1 MAAVEGRTAGG
12 TGPGGRARS
21 GLTGRVGRPTGLSD
35 PKDWKPKSGE
45 IPTQP
50 GVYRF
55 RDATGRVIYVG
66 KAINLRQRLSNYF
79 QPLRSL
85 HQRTRHMVL
94 SANQVEWTVVGS
106 DFEAL
111 QLEYTWIK
119 EFDPP
124 YNVKFRDD
132 KTYPYLALTMADE
145 APRVMV
151 TRNHRI
157 PGARYFGPY
166 PKIWAV
172 RDTIEL
178 MVKAFPIRTCS
189 DSSYAK
195 AMASGRPCFAG
206 QIGRCGGPCS
216 QKVTIE
222 EHRAIVDQFVT
233 FMASHDRSVITR
245 LQREMKEASAAF
257 EYEQAAKLRDRIQA
271 LENVLEK
278 SAVVLPDGVDT
289 DVFGIEEDELAAAV
303 QQFVIRGGRVRGVR
317 SWVVDKELDVTTG
330 ELVEQMLES
339 AYESEPP
346 PREIIVPALP
356 DDARALEAWLAAMR
370 PRGGAVAVR
379 TAQRG
384 DKAAVLQTATLNAKQ
399 SLMLYKSRRSADY
412 LARTQALNDIQ
423 DALGLAEAP
432 LRMECYD
439 VSHLGGTNIVAS
451 MVVFEDGLPKKSAYR
466 KFAVNGYADDLE
478 SLHQV
483 LTRRLSHLEDDEV
496 SGLEEDLDHQAAEA
510 AADAAEDAALGDDE
524 GTAAARRR
532 KRFAYRPGL
541 IIVDGGQPQVEAAA
555 RTLAELGI
563 DDIPLC
569 GLAKRLEEI
578 WLPGNDFPV
587 ILPRNSEALF
597 MLQRIR
603 DEAHRFAITFQRA
616 KRKNDIGSVLSEVP
630 GLGPSRVK
638 ELLKHFGSVKRLK
651 GATPEQIGEVRGI
664 GPALAEAIVAR
675 LSPDSGDPTEDG
687 EPGASDG

>member
-1 MAAVEGRTAGG
+1 VRG
-12 TGPGGRARS
+12 
-21 GLTGRVGRPTGLSD
+21 SD
-35 PKDWKPKSGE
+35 PQHWRPKSGE
-45 IPTQP
+45 IPTEP

-132 KTYPYLALTMADE
+132 KTYPYMALTMADE
-145 APRVMV
+145 APRVV
-151 TRNHRI
+151 TTRNHRI
-157 PGARYFGPY
+157 AGARYFGPY

-172 RDTIEL
+172 RETIEL

-195 AMASGRPCFAG
+195 AMATGRPCFAG

-222 EHRAIVDQFVT
+222 EHRAIVDQFAT
-233 FMASHDRSVITR
+233 FMSSHDRSVITR
-245 LQREMKEASAAF
+245 MQRAMKEASAAF
-257 EYEQAAKLRDRIQA
+257 EYEQAAKLRDRVQA

-278 SAVVLPDGVDT
+278 SAVVLPDSVDT

-303 QQFVIRGGRVRGVR
+303 QQFVVRGGRIRGVR
-317 SWVVDKELDVTTG
+317 SWVVDKEIDVTTG
-330 ELVEQMLES
+330 ELVERMLET
-339 AYESEPP
+339 AYETEPP

-356 DDARALEAWLAAMR
+356 EDATALETWLAAMR
-370 PRGGAVAVR
+370 PRGGAVSLR

-384 DKAAVLQTATLNAKQ
+384 DKAAVLQTATLNAKH
-399 SLMLYKSRRSADY
+399 SLMLYKSRRSSDY
-412 LARTQALNDIQ
+412 VSRTQALNDIQ
-423 DALGLAEAP
+423 DALGLDVAP

-466 KFAVNGYADDLE
+466 KFAINGYADDLE

-496 SGLEEDLDHQAAEA
+496 AGVEEGFEQRE
-510 AADAAEDAALGDDE
+510 LGEEE
-524 GTAAARRR
+524 GTAAERKRR
-532 KRFAYRPGL
+532 RFAYRPGL

-555 RTLAELGI
+555 RTLNELGI
-563 DDIPLC
+563 HDIPIC

-616 KRKNDIGSVLSEVP
+616 KRKNDIGSVLEEVP

-651 GATPEQIGEVRGI
+651 VATPEQIGEVRGI

-675 LSPDSGDPTEDG
+675 LGPGQSDPPG
-687 EPGASDG
+687 AAEPTASDG

>member
-1 MAAVEGRTAGG
+1 M
-12 TGPGGRARS
+12 TGH
-21 GLTGRVGRPTGLSD
+21 VGRPTSGSAPAD
-35 PKDWKPKSGE
+35 WRPKAGE

-55 RDATGRVIYVG
+55 RDAAGRVIYVG
-66 KAINLRQRLSNYF
+66 KAGNLRQRLSNYF

-132 KTYPYLALTMADE
+132 KTYPYMALTMADE

-172 RDTIEL
+172 RETIEL

-189 DSSYAK
+189 DASYAR
-195 AMASGRPCFAG
+195 AMATGRPCFPG

-216 QKVTIE
+216 QTVTIE
-222 EHRAIVDQFVT
+222 EHRRIVEQFAA
-233 FMASHDRSVITR
+233 FMASHDRSVITQ
-245 LQREMKEASAAF
+245 LQRDMKQAAAEF
-257 EYEQAAKLRDRIQA
+257 EYERAARLRDRIQA

-289 DVFGIEEDELAAAV
+289 DVFGIEEDELAAAI

-317 SWVVDKELDVTTG
+317 SWVVDKELDLTTG

-339 AYESEPP
+339 AYEQDVPP
-346 PREIIVPALP
+346 HEIIVPTLP
-356 DDARALEAWLAAMR
+356 DDASALEAWLAAMR
-370 PRGGAVAVR
+370 PRGGAVSLR
-379 TAQRG
+379 TARRG
-384 DKAAVLQTATLNAKQ
+384 DKAAVLQNATLNAKQ
-399 SLMLYKSRRSADY
+399 ALMLHKSRRSSDY
-412 LARTQALNDIQ
+412 VARTQALTDIQ
-423 DALGLAEAP
+423 EALGLPEAP

-451 MVVFEDGLPKKSAYR
+451 MVVFEDALPLKSAYR
-466 KFAVNGYADDLE
+466 KFGIPEYVDDTE
-478 SLHQV
+478 AIYQV
-483 LTRRLSHLEDDEV
+483 LSRRLARLDDDERV
-496 SGLEEDLDHQAAEA
+496 VEADEEA
-510 AADAAEDAALGDDE
+510 
-524 GTAAARRR
+524 GTVKR
-532 KRFAYRPGL
+532 KRFAYRPG
-541 IIVDGGQPQVEAAA
+541 
-555 RTLAELGI
+555 
-563 DDIPLC
+563 
-569 GLAKRLEEI
+569 
-578 WLPGNDFPV
+578 
-587 ILPRNSEALF
+587 
-597 MLQRIR
+597 
-603 DEAHRFAITFQRA
+603 
-616 KRKNDIGSVLSEVP
+616 
-630 GLGPSRVK
+630 
-638 ELLKHFGSVKRLK
+638 
-651 GATPEQIGEVRGI
+651 
-664 GPALAEAIVAR
+664 
-675 LSPDSGDPTEDG
+675 
-687 EPGASDG
+687 